1 VYNRLSL
8 IFLAVFLL
16 TYPNVGSATDFRGF
30 DWGAAMADVRADERA
45 KLQETDGDYIAYWS
59 TFAGHDILVVYYF
72 DPDFGLSG
80 ADYGLNESYSDPK
93 EYVDAFNDFGEAL
106 AAEFGEGDLITKW
119 TDRSLEPE
127 YKGKPGKALADGVVE
142 YQRSWVS
149 DASSVY
155 LKARGEG
162 GEILVSVHYY
172 STEFL
177 EHQSEKTE
185 LTGPE
190 IKKKMPKF

>member
-1 VYNRLSL
+1 MYNSLSL
-8 IFLAVFLL
+8 IFFVVLLL
-16 TYPNVGSATDFRGF
+16 THPNAASATDFRGF
-30 DWGAAMADVRADERA
+30 DWGAMMSDVRAGERA

-59 TFAGHDILVVYYF
+59 TFAGHDVLVVYYF
-72 DPDFGLSG
+72 DPDFGLDG
-80 ADYGLNESYSDPK
+80 ADYGLNESYADPEK
-93 EYVDAFNDFGEAL
+93 YIDAFNDFGDAL
-106 AAEFGEGDLITKW
+106 AAEFGEGDLITEW

-127 YKGKPGKALADGVVE
+127 YKDEPGRALADGVVE

-149 DASSVY
+149 DESSVY
-155 LKARGEG
+155 LKARCEG

-177 EHQSEKTE
+177 EKEREKTE

>member
-1 VYNRLSL
+1 MYNRLSL
-8 IFLAVFLL
+8 IFLAVLLL
-16 TYPNVGSATDFRGF
+16 TYPNAAFATEFRGF
-30 DWGAAMADVRADERA
+30 DWGATMTDVRAGERA
-45 KLQETDGDYIAYWS
+45 KLQETGDDYIAYWS
-59 TFAGHDILVVYYF
+59 TFAGHDVLVVYYF
-72 DPDFGLSG
+72 DTDFGLDG
-80 ADYGLNESYSDPK
+80 ADYGLNESYTDPE
-93 EYVDAFNDFGEAL
+93 EYIDAFNDFGDAL

-127 YKGKPGKALADGVVE
+127 YKGKRGKALADGVVE

-149 DASSVY
+149 DESSVY
-155 LKARGEG
+155 LKARCEG

-190 IKKKMPKF
+190 IKKKTPKF